1 MKTSQKTKENEM
13 TDQNAPA
20 TRPPGQAQ
28 VMSGQKVANRI
39 VSTLLRTPGIS
50 AGMGRRLLII
60 NVTGRK
66 TGKRYS
72 VPVAYTRHEGSLL
85 VGTPFA
91 WARNMRTGEPVEVI
105 LQGRRRQADVQ
116 VISDSGGVVAA
127 YDIICRNNR
136 QFARFNN
143 IRLESDGAPVPG
155 DLQAAYASGARAY
168 LLSPR

>member
-1 MKTSQKTKENEM
+1 MTEQNGTS
-13 TDQNAPA
+13 

-28 VMSGQKVANRI
+28 VMSAQKVANRI

-50 AGMGRRLLII
+50 GAIGKRLILI

-72 VPVAYTRHEGSLL
+72 VPVAYTRHEGRLL
-85 VGTPFA
+85 IGTPFA

-105 LQGRRRQADVQ
+105 LQGRRRQASVQ
-116 VISDSGGVVAA
+116 VISDEDGVVAA
-127 YDIICRNNR
+127 YDVLCRDNH

-143 IRLESDGAPVPG
+143 IRLDSGGAPLPG
-155 DLQAAYASGARAY
+155 DLHGAWTSGARAY
-168 LLSPR
+168 SLSLS

>member
-1 MKTSQKTKENEM
+1 M
-13 TDQNAPA
+13 TDQNVPA

-28 VMSGQKVANRI
+28 VMTGQKVANRI
-39 VSTLLRTPGIS
+39 VGTLLRTPGIS
-50 AGMGRRLLII
+50 SGMGKRLVII

-91 WARNMRTGEPVEVI
+91 WARNMRAGEPVEVI
-105 LQGRRRQADVQ
+105 LQGQRRQADVQ
-116 VISDSGGVVAA
+116 VISDEDGVVAA
-127 YDIICRNNR
+127 YDIICRSNR

-143 IRLESDGAPVPG
+143 ISLDPAGTPAPG
-155 DLQAAYASGARAY
+155 DLHAAWEHGARAY
-168 LLSPR
+168 RLSPR